1 MQKKSTFYITALS
14 ISIIMI
20 IGSLF
25 VELNSLSGLLLGT
38 GSGFFGA
45 NIAKL
50 YFINLEKKNPD
61 IIKENEIELKD
72 ERNILIRQ
80 KAKAKSADIIQW
92 LIMLIAYLTI
102 FVNAPLWI
110 TLLIVGIF
118 VLYNIIQ
125 IYYITITTINLIK
138 T

>member
-1 MQKKSTFYITALS
+1 MQKKSMFYIS
-14 ISIIMI
+14 GIIISVIMI
-20 IGSLF
+20 ILSQF
-25 VELNSLSGLLLGT
+25 VELNSHSGILLGT
-38 GSGFFGA
+38 GAGVLGA

-61 IIKENEIELKD
+61 IVKENEIELKD

-80 KAKAKSADIIQW
+80 RAKAKSADIIQW
-92 LIMLIAYLTI
+92 LIMLIAYLEI

-110 TLLIVGIF
+110 ILVTIGIF

-125 IYYITITTINLIK
+125 IYYINK
-138 T
+138 FNKEM

>member
-1 MQKKSTFYITALS
+1 MQKKSMFYIS
-14 ISIIMI
+14 GIIISVIMI
-20 IGSLF
+20 ILSQF
-25 VELNSLSGLLLGT
+25 VELNSHSGILLGT
-38 GSGFFGA
+38 GAGVFGA

-50 YFINLEKKNPD
+50 YFISLEKKNPD

-80 KAKAKSADIIQW
+80 RAKAKSADIIQW
-92 LIMLIAYLTI
+92 LIMLIAYLEI

-110 TLLIVGIF
+110 ILLTVGIF

-125 IYYITITTINLIK
+125 IYYINK
-138 T
+138 FNKEM

>member
-25 VELNSLSGLLLGT
+25 VEINSFSGLLLGT
-38 GSGFFGA
+38 GAGVFGA

-80 KAKAKSADIIQW
+80 RAKAKSADIIQW

-110 TLLIVGIF
+110 TLLTVGIF

-125 IYYITITTINLIK
+125 IYYINK
-138 T
+138 FNKEM